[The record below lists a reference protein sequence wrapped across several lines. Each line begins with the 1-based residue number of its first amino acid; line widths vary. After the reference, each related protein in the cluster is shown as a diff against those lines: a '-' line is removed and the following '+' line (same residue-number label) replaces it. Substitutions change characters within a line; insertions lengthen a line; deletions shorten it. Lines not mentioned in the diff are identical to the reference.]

1 MTGSGSSVHNNRP
14 NIHATCVVLGDRG
27 ILITGGSGTGKTAL
41 ALRLLDSARKSGK
54 FARLVA
60 DDQLLIFDISGK
72 IVCRAPSAIAGLVEM
87 RGVGVVP
94 IEFEPAAVVHLRV
107 RLCPAAEINR
117 IPELGEASFRVGLA
131 SVISVD
137 LPEKMAGDNEIAIL
151 RVMDG
156 MENGAD
162 NSFA

>member
-1 MTGSGSSVHNNRP
+1 
-14 NIHATCVVLGDRG
+14 
-27 ILITGGSGTGKTAL
+27 
-41 ALRLLDSARKSGK
+41 
-54 FARLVA
+54 
-60 DDQLLIFDISGK
+60 
-72 IVCRAPSAIAGLVEM
+72 
-87 RGVGVVP
+87 VGVVP

-117 IPELGEASFRVGLA
+117 IPELGEASFRVGPA